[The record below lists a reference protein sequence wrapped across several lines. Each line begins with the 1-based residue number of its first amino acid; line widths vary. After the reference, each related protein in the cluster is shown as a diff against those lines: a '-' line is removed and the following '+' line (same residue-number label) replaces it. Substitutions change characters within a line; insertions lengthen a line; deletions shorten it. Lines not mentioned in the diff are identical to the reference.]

1 MNEKLM
7 TTDGDIR
14 DFRVYA
20 GFTNYRMTD
29 EGKIVN
35 KYGREIGNNP
45 HNNGYTITTLVSDDG
60 KRVRK
65 STHRWIYLAWYGEIE
80 QGKEISHND
89 DNKYNNS
96 PSNLSAMSHRDN
108 CNSGMR
114 NKKISASLRAYHQK
128 RKEQDK

>member
-1 MNEKLM
+1 M
-7 TTDGDIR
+7 TDTET

-60 KRVRK
+60 KSVRK
-65 STHRWIYLAWYGEIE
+65 STHRWIFLAWYGEIPY
-80 QGKEISHND
+80 GMEISHND
-89 DNKYNNS
+89 DNKYNNR
-96 PSNLSAMSHRDN
+96 PSNLSAMSHKDN
-108 CNSGMR
+108 CNSGKR
-114 NKKISASLRAYHQK
+114 NSKISASLRAYHQK